1 MAWNYGLKAFNA
13 RACKSIKSIQDE
25 LYDQIHI
32 VEEDLFQVRFLRIYQ
47 TAKKRLNQFPRTQ
60 TINATVTGVL
70 SWQGNYFLVSKK
82 L

>member
-1 MAWNYGLKAFNA
+1 MAWNYWLKAFNA
-13 RACKSIKSIQDE
+13 RACKSINFIQDE

-32 VEEDLFQVRFLRIYQ
+32 IEEDLFQVRFLRIYQ

-60 TINATVTGVL
+60 TINAAVTGML
-70 SWQGNYFLVSKK
+70 SLRGNYFLVSKK

>member
-13 RACKSIKSIQDE
+13 RACKSINFIQDE

-32 VEEDLFQVRFLRIYQ
+32 IEEDLFQVRFLRIYQ

-60 TINATVTGVL
+60 TINAAVTGML
-70 SWQGNYFLVSKK
+70 SLRGNYFLVSKK